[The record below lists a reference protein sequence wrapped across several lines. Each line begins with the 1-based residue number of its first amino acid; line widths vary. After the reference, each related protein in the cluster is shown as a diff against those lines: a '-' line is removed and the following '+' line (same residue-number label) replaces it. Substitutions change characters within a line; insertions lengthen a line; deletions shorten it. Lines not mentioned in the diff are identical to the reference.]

1 MIAAA
6 VMLVIAGVSQALQPS
21 DSSAA
26 ESSRQFSL
34 DLGNVPQDDRV
45 TGPAEAPPADAQ
57 TAAPQSQGPAVAPST
72 ASASTPLQPAALF
85 DLDTPIAQLIASPQ
99 ARAVLDK
106 DLPGL
111 STDENLPK
119 FQALSLRRFQPLTG
133 GQLSDDLLARTAAD
147 LAAIKPSAPG
157 KGRNASR

>member
-6 VMLVIAGVSQALQPS
+6 VMLVIAGVSQAQLPAG
-21 DSSAA
+21 SSAA
-26 ESSRQFSL
+26 KSSRQFSL

-45 TGPAEAPPADAQ
+45 TAPAGVPSADPQAMAPPSQ
-57 TAAPQSQGPAVAPST
+57 EPVAASST
-72 ASASTPLQPAALF
+72 ASPSAPSQPAALF
-85 DLDTPIAQLIASPQ
+85 DLDTPIARLIASPQ

>member
-1 MIAAA
+1 MIAVA
-6 VMLVIAGVSQALQPS
+6 VMLATAGVSQAQLPA
-21 DSSAA
+21 SSSPA

-34 DLGNVPQDDRV
+34 DLGTVPQDDRV
-45 TGPAEAPPADAQ
+45 TAPAGAPGADPQA
-57 TAAPQSQGPAVAPST
+57 TGPQSPEPVVASST
-72 ASASTPLQPAALF
+72 ASPSTYPQSAALF

-133 GQLSDDLLARTAAD
+133 GQLSDDLLTRTAAD

>member
-6 VMLVIAGVSQALQPS
+6 LMLVSAGVSQAQLPAG
-21 DSSAA
+21 SSAA

-45 TGPAEAPPADAQ
+45 TGPVGVPSADPQAAAPP
-57 TAAPQSQGPAVAPST
+57 SQEPVVASST
-72 ASASTPLQPAALF
+72 ASPSTPPKPAALF
-85 DLDTPIAQLIASPQ
+85 DLDTPITQLIASPQ

-147 LAAIKPSAPG
+147 LAAIKPPAPG
-157 KGRNASR
+157 KGCNASR

>member
-1 MIAAA
+1 MIAVA
-6 VMLVIAGVSQALQPS
+6 VMLAIVGVSQAQMPAG
-21 DSSAA
+21 SSAA
-26 ESSRQFSL
+26 ESSKQFSL
-34 DLGNVPQDDRV
+34 DLGGVPQDDRV
-45 TGPAEAPPADAQ
+45 TAPANVPTVDPAA
-57 TAAPQSQGPAVAPST
+57 TA
-72 ASASTPLQPAALF
+72 LQPSEPVGAPTTAGASVPLTPPALF

-111 STDENLPK
+111 STDESLPK

-133 GQLSDDLLARTAAD
+133 GQLSDDLLSRTAAD
-147 LAAIKPSAPG
+147 LAAIEPSAPG